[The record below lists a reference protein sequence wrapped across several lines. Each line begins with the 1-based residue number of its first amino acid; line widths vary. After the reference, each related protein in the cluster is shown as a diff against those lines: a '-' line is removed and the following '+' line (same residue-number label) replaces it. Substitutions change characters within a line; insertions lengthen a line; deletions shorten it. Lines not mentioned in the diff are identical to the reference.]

1 MNLDGFPRRTLRGDL
16 ELHRI
21 HKAANDPWWFSTDGS
36 GRFDTKHGTCYFA
49 GRPIGA
55 WVEVFRKR
63 MLLPEEEVTGRALHT
78 VALGRSL
85 RLADI
90 TSRRALAF
98 GVTASL
104 GADESYAAGQR
115 FAAAAIDAGL
125 RRHPLLGPPRSGPE
139 ALRLRAVRT
148 GRRALAARL
157 GPADSGRPDRGSDP
171 ELRLSRPPDALI
183 SFQVHITLIS
193 EH

>member
-36 GRFDTKHGTCYFA
+36 GRFDTRHGTCYFA

-63 MLLPEEEVTGRALHT
+63 MLLPEEEVIGRALHT
-78 VALGRSL
+78 VVLGRSL

-104 GADESYAAGQR
+104 GADESYGASQR
-115 FAAAAIDAGL
+115 FAAAAIEAGFDGV
-125 RRHPLLGPPRSGPE
+125 RYWVRHDPAQKLYGF
-139 ALRLRAVRT
+139 ALF
-148 GRRALAARL
+148 
-157 GPADSGRPDRGSDP
+157 GPAEAHWPAGSDQP
-171 ELRLSRPPDALI
+171 IPADLI
-183 SFQVHITLIS
+183 DQATRNFGYRVLPTP
-193 EH
+193 